1 MTALLN
7 EKSTTTAAAAAACLG
22 CGGRGSLG
30 RELSGIAGLVE
41 RGNQRSV
48 VGIPVDAYSSA
59 LQIDLDGIDSA
70 NGVQCLSDVSNAG
83 AARHALN
90 LKLGEIHEK
99 PSVGAGQS
107 G

>member
-7 EKSTTTAAAAAACLG
+7 EQSTATAAAPTTRLRC
-22 CGGRGSLG
+22 CGGGGLA
-30 RELSGIAGLVE
+30 RELSGVAGLVK
-41 RGNQRSV
+41 GGDQRSV
-48 VGIPVDAYSSA
+48 FGITIDAYLSA
-59 LQIDLDGIDSA
+59 LQIDLDGIDPGDGA
-70 NGVQCLSDVSNAG
+70 QRVSDVPYAG

-90 LKLGEIHEK
+90 LKQCGIHEK